1 MAISFEILEEDIFGR
16 TGRLKVGEK
25 VLKTPALLPVVN
37 PHLPLITPAEMKSLG
52 AGALI
57 TNAYIFYRSREF
69 REPAL
74 ARGLHDLLGFDG
86 IIMTDSGS
94 FQSLRYTGTSR
105 YPIPTRSCSSGPLG
119 AI

>member
-57 TNAYIFYRSREF
+57 TNAYIFYRSKEF

-94 FQSLRYTGTSR
+94 FHSRYTGTSR
-105 YPIPTRSCSSGPLG
+105 YPIQTRSCSSDP
-119 AI
+119 